1 MKSKIIFT
9 ATAVLLL
16 CVGIGMFLYASSNN
30 STTIT
35 AFSTEE
41 VADNTETVSS
51 PPEVMC
57 VAYCVRR
64 WNDNTMSYEYKV
76 VTTYPTP
83 EPENPY
89 EPEFPTEPENPYEPE
104 FPTEPELP
112 EWEVIDR
119 EEGTVMENFVG
130 GPSLCSAYYILCDRY
145 DVEYEN

>member
-16 CVGIGMFLYASSNN
+16 CVGVLLYATTNK

-57 VAYCVRR
+57 TAYVYSY
-64 WNDNTMSYEYKV
+64 WDDDTMQTKYI
-76 VTTYPTP
+76 VTTSMIDN
-83 EPENPY
+83 ELNPSHTSVEY
-89 EPEFPTEPENPYEPE
+89 FFVTS
-104 FPTEPELP
+104 
-112 EWEVIDR
+112 R
-119 EEGTVMENFVG
+119 EGTVFDCPTC
-130 GPSLCSAYYILCDRY
+130 PSTCSAYYELCDEY
-145 DVEYEN
+145 DVEYEY

>member
-16 CVGIGMFLYASSNN
+16 CVGVLLYATNN
-30 STTIT
+30 KSTTIT

-57 VAYCVRR
+57 IAYCVRR

-76 VTTYPTP
+76 VTTYPTS
-83 EPENPY
+83 EPEGPY
-89 EPEFPTEPENPYEPE
+89 VPETPPSYTD
-104 FPTEPELP
+104 
-112 EWEVIDR
+112 WEVIDT

-130 GPSLCSAYYILCDRY
+130 APSLCSAYYILCDRY

>member
-16 CVGIGMFLYASSNN
+16 CVGVLLYATNN
-30 STTIT
+30 KSTTIT

-57 VAYCVRR
+57 TAYYVRR
-64 WNDNTMSYEYKV
+64 WNDYTMSYEYKV
-76 VTTYPTP
+76 VTTYPTSEP
-83 EPENPY
+83 EYPYEPETPYEPENPTL
-89 EPEFPTEPENPYEPE
+89 PEW
-104 FPTEPELP
+104 P
-112 EWEVIDR
+112 EWEVVDR
-119 EEGTVMENFVG
+119 EDGTVMENLVG